1 MIQIAVISSDE
12 SLAHSLPDFEVSFV
26 EPPRPNG
33 QDPSRDADVILL
45 DVRDPGRIGLIGE
58 FARRGRAVVALRGR
72 SHHDNPLRYLDAGA
86 DDCVSIDMTPTELAA
101 RIRAVVRRNPE
112 PTELSVFEQSDRD
125 QENLY
130 REIPDDPLSAQ
141 EYHFAELSVLTG
153 KHEVWLGDD
162 PINLT
167 PTEFSLLT
175 ELAEHANNVVP
186 HRKLTAAVWGAEG
199 LTSRRHLR
207 VHIRHLREKLEK
219 EPGSPVLVIT
229 EKGQGYRLCVTEVK
243 AA

>member
-1 MIQIAVISSDE
+1 VIQIAVISSDE
-12 SLAHSLPDFEVSFV
+12 SLARSLPDFDVRFV
-26 EPPRPNG
+26 EPPRSNG
-33 QDPSRDADVILL
+33 QDPTRDADVVLL
-45 DVRDPGRIGLIGE
+45 DVRDPGRVGLIAE

-72 SHHDNPLRYLDAGA
+72 SHHESPLRYLDAGA
-86 DDCVSIDMTPTELAA
+86 DDCVSIEVAPAELAA
-101 RIRAVVRRNPE
+101 RIRAVVRRNPRPAE
-112 PTELSVFEQSDRD
+112 PSVFEATERSL
-125 QENLY
+125 ENSF
-130 REIPDDPLSAQ
+130 REFPDDPLGAE

-153 KHEVWLGDD
+153 RHEVWRGDD

-175 ELAEHANNVVP
+175 ELAQHANQVVS

-207 VHIRHLREKLEK
+207 VHIRHLREKLEE
-219 EPGSPVLVIT
+219 EPGSPVLVVT

>member
-12 SLAHSLPDFEVSFV
+12 SLARSLPDFEVSFV
-26 EPPRPNG
+26 APPRPNG
-33 QDPSRDADVILL
+33 QDPSRGADIILI
-45 DVRDPGRIGLIGE
+45 DVRDPGRIGLIAE

-72 SHHDNPLRYLDAGA
+72 SHSEGPLRYLDAGA
-86 DDCVSIDMTPTELAA
+86 DDCISIEVEPAELAA
-101 RIRAVVRRNPE
+101 RIRSVVRRNPK
-112 PTELSVFEQSDRD
+112 TDELSVFEEDDRD
-125 QENLY
+125 SESIY
-130 REIPDDPLSAQ
+130 REIPDDPLSAE

-153 KHEVWLGDD
+153 RHEVWRGDD
-162 PINLT
+162 PVNLT

-175 ELAEHANNVVP
+175 ELAQHANQVVS

-207 VHIRHLREKLEK
+207 VHIRHLREKLEQ
-219 EPGSPVLVIT
+219 EPGSPVLVVT